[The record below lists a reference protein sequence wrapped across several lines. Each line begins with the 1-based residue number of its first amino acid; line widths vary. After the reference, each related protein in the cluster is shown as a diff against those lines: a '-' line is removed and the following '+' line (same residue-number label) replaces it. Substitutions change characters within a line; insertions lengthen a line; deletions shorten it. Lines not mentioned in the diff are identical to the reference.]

1 MQHQYEVQ
9 PVKRDQEADSGE
21 ATIDEIGRLPLISQV
36 TTLIIEYIWAPT
48 RSLSVCPPVCP
59 PHAGNFFLK

>member
-21 ATIDEIGRLPLISQV
+21 ATIDEIGRLPLILQV
-36 TTLIIEYIWAPT
+36 TTLSVY
-48 RSLSVCPPVCP
+48 RSRFEALPSIGSAIFAV
-59 PHAGNFFLK
+59 HAV